1 MPASI
6 TVINK
11 PLEFRGRK
19 DRRDHRTVS
28 HNAVAARSTPIAR
41 LKVRIREPTLS
52 QRRRAEPTHVQVIR
66 LPIAA
71 VENTMTIIAILTNVG
86 WFVMND
92 PAVAAASEHPC
103 LRVGILKGSGLPER
117 KRFHGPGIGL
127 FAGHLWAR
135 ELPGN
140 ENQV

>member
-19 DRRDHRTVS
+19 DRRDHSTVS
-28 HNAVAARSTPIAR
+28 HNAVAARSTPIAK

-52 QRRRAEPTHVQVIR
+52 QCRRAEPTHVQVIR

-92 PAVAAASEHPC
+92 PAVAAASIHAFGLAYWKAADCQNE
-103 LRVGILKGSGLPER
+103 SGFMVLASDSLPVT
-117 KRFHGPGIGL
+117 FGP
-127 FAGHLWAR
+127 ASCR
-135 ELPGN
+135 
-140 ENQV
+140 Q